1 MVKDLK
7 TKFTLAV
14 CLFKMVSGVKILS
27 FLVQAIVYHNVL
39 IIGTVI
45 LVLAEELTEDHQIR
59 TLLEFRNNASL
70 KLIF

>member
-1 MVKDLK
+1 
-7 TKFTLAV
+7 
-14 CLFKMVSGVKILS
+14 MVSGVKILS